1 MHVSKSVVRKRGK
14 LKLALVVSSAALA
27 VPGVTA
33 AGAVAQPSEYTTASA
48 GAYSPPANAICW
60 NGGRLVFYTCD
71 PRRALPSCGPSRD
84 GLYET
89 DAIGDRWLCGR
100 HRDRN
105 GKWGWG
111 WKKTQ
116 GCLTAAVN
124 NKRSAVAP
132 RQPADC

>member
-1 MHVSKSVVRKRGK
+1 MSKPVVRRRGK
-14 LKLALVVSSAALA
+14 IALVISAAALA
-27 VPGVTA
+27 IPGLTA
-33 AGAVAQPSEYTTASA
+33 TGAVAQPSHDTA
-48 GAYSPPANAICW
+48 PAARTYAPAAAAICW

-71 PRRALPSCGPSRD
+71 GRRALPACGPSRD
-84 GLYET
+84 GLYQT

-116 GCLTAAVN
+116 GCIAPAVN
-124 NKRSAVAP
+124 DAWTAVAP